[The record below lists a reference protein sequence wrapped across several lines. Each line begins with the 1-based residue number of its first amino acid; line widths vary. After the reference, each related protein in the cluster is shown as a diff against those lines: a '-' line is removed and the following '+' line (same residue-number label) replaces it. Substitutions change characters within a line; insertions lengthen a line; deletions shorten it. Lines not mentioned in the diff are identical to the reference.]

1 MSDFTGIKCD
11 RCGCRSWNR
20 NDFGMIITHDPKTSE
35 MKPFDICPRCM
46 VDLNLW
52 LLLAKPVEDFEIEE
66 GADG

>member
-1 MSDFTGIKCD
+1 
-11 RCGCRSWNR
+11 
-20 NDFGMIITHDPKTSE
+20 MIITHDPKTSE

-52 LLLAKPVEDFEIEE
+52 LSLAKPVEDFEIEE